1 MKTIASQLLWSTGF
15 AAAGVIPLFMAS
27 ALSFGQA
34 LSAPPAE
41 TPHVLATKPSLAL
54 IPDPHPTRGGVGSCF
69 ACDPN
74 KPKKPAHDP
83 PEEPLNDDSV
93 NHPVEPHVSRA
104 LVEPLKAANDALQAK
119 NFTEVLAKAKEA
131 EAISPRTAYD
141 DYIIHTM
148 QMAAYGAQSN
158 YAETAKAIE
167 SIIDSPYLTAA
178 SKPPLLR
185 TLISI
190 NYQNK
195 DYEKAIN
202 FGERAVSAG
211 DTSHDTVQTVAQS
224 YYLAGKYKEALTHME
239 ALVASDE
246 RAGRKPEEKNL
257 NLIWSCAFKT
267 KDEAALSRVVEKL
280 NSLYA
285 KPQ

>member
-1 MKTIASQLLWSTGF
+1 MNTMASLLPWGTGF
-15 AAAGVIPLFMAS
+15 AAAGAILLCMAS
-27 ALSFGQA
+27 APSFGQA
-34 LSAPPAE
+34 LSAPPAD
-41 TPHVLATKPSLAL
+41 TPQVPATKPSLAF
-54 IPDPHPTRGGVGSCF
+54 IPDSHPTPGGVGSCST
-69 ACDPN
+69 CDPT

-83 PEEPLNDDSV
+83 SEDTSDDDSV
-93 NHPVEPHVSRA
+93 GHPVEQHVSRA

-141 DYIIHTM
+141 DYIIHSM

-167 SIIDSPYLTAA
+167 SIIDSPYLPAA

-185 TLISI
+185 TLMSI
-190 NYQNK
+190 EYQNK
-195 DYEKAIN
+195 DYDKAIN
-202 FGERAVSAG
+202 YGERAVSAG
-211 DTSHDTVQTVAQS
+211 DTSHDTAQTVAQS

-246 RAGRKPEEKNL
+246 QAGRKPEERNL

-267 KDEAALSRVVEKL
+267 KDEAAVSRVVEKL

>member
-1 MKTIASQLLWSTGF
+1 
-15 AAAGVIPLFMAS
+15 
-27 ALSFGQA
+27 
-34 LSAPPAE
+34 
-41 TPHVLATKPSLAL
+41 
-54 IPDPHPTRGGVGSCF
+54 
-69 ACDPN
+69 
-74 KPKKPAHDP
+74 
-83 PEEPLNDDSV
+83 V

-119 NFTEVLAKAKEA
+119 NFTEVLAKAKVA

-141 DYIIHTM
+141 EYIIHSM
-148 QMAAYGAQSN
+148 QLAAYGAQSN

-185 TLISI
+185 TLMSI
-190 NYQNK
+190 DYQNK
-195 DYEKAIN
+195 DYDKAIDY
-202 FGERAVSAG
+202 GERAVSAG
-211 DTSHDTVQTVAQS
+211 DTSHDTAQTVAQS
-224 YYLAGKYKEALTHME
+224 YYLAGKYQEALTHME

-246 RAGRKPEEKNL
+246 QAGRKLEERNL

-267 KDEAALSRVVEKL
+267 KDEAALSWVVAKL